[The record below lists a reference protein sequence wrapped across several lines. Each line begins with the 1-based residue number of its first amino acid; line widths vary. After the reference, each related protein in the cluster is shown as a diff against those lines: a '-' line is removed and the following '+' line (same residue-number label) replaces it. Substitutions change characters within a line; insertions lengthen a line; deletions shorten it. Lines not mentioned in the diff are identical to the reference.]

1 MIPLSEKTYIE
12 KIYSVFFEQ
21 EFPLDLTLVIV
32 WLAASIV
39 AIYLPILNETT
50 LRIVLTLPIVLF
62 IPGYCLIAAL
72 FPKDGNIDLIE
83 RIALSIGLSIA
94 VVPLI
99 GLGLNFTPWGIRLE
113 TIVISLTFFTW
124 AMILVAYYRR
134 AILPY
139 EEQFRMPF
147 SAISFRILKVFL
159 PQGKSRVDR
168 LLSVVLT
175 VVAIVAILTT
185 LCVIFFPQEGER
197 FTEFFILGENRTAAN
212 YPDAIRPGQNYPMYI
227 GIGNH
232 EYRDT
237 SYTIETWLLRTEFN
251 NVTNTSHI
259 IAMDPN
265 DRVSFTIAHNE
276 TKIIPYNLSV
286 RKTGYDR
293 VEFLLFNESVP
304 GFDVTGKDRINAS
317 YRDLHLW
324 ETVKEAE

>member
-1 MIPLSEKTYIE
+1 
-12 KIYSVFFEQ
+12 
-21 EFPLDLTLVIV
+21 VI
-32 WLAASIV
+32 A
-39 AIYLPILNETT
+39 
-50 LRIVLTLPIVLF
+50 
-62 IPGYCLIAAL
+62 
-72 FPKDGNIDLIE
+72 FPK
-83 RIALSIGLSIA
+83 
-94 VVPLI
+94 
-99 GLGLNFTPWGIRLE
+99 
-113 TIVISLTFFTW
+113 
-124 AMILVAYYRR
+124 
-134 AILPY
+134 
-139 EEQFRMPF
+139 
-147 SAISFRILKVFL
+147 
-159 PQGKSRVDR
+159 
-168 LLSVVLT
+168 
-175 VVAIVAILTT
+175 
-185 LCVIFFPQEGER
+185 EGER